1 MLLIHL
7 QVYNIFHV
15 FWLFSSFY
23 PLCVSGAITYITSFL
38 SQRVTVLICSL
49 LVLNS
54 SFNIFEV
61 IYSLYLYYAKN
72 KIREKKNC
80 KQDTLVISTPAISAV
95 LFDSVWRSF
104 HINQSIAKTS
114 ITTKPSKSPITAHC
128 ASVLVLLLPLS
139 EKIQKHIISVT
150 TSLRYHRV
158 RE

>member
-23 PLCVSGAITYITSFL
+23 PLCVSGAITYITGFL
-38 SQRVTVLICSL
+38 SQCVTVLICSL

-61 IYSLYLYYAKN
+61 IYSLYIYYAKN

-80 KQDTLVISTPAISAV
+80 KQDTPRFYLSFPHLLLLPCYLMQYGEASISTRV
-95 LFDSVWRSF
+95 LP
-104 HINQSIAKTS
+104 K
-114 ITTKPSKSPITAHC
+114 
-128 ASVLVLLLPLS
+128 LVLLPNPVRVLS
-139 EKIQKHIISVT
+139 QPI
-150 TSLRYHRV
+150 V
-158 RE
+158 RPC